1 MAAQGLLESLSRR
14 STFPFF
20 ELLHASTDRRHG
32 FRPLQAV
39 EKRLIA
45 LGILN
50 DKLSAAVYGEQQG
63 RLLLLQFK

>member
-1 MAAQGLLESLSRR
+1 MASQKLLESLSRR
-14 STFPFF
+14 SSFAFF
-20 ELLHASTDRRHG
+20 ELFHALPDRRHS

-50 DKLSAAVYGEQQG
+50 DKLGAAVYGEQQG
-63 RLLLLQFK
+63 RLLLL